1 MHSGRHGDAVF
12 LPRPPVPEPE
22 ADPPSDRPH
31 RRALDSCIRVFHH
44 RKFSVLTNA
53 PAKRRVR
60 IPPIADKKRPL
71 KANSHKDVFMHPSK
85 SAD

>member
-22 ADPPSDRPH
+22 ADPQSDRPH

-44 RKFSVLTNA
+44 RKFSVLTNDPRQKAGSYSPDSRQKA
-53 PAKRRVR
+53 PSYRERFFA
-60 IPPIADKKRPL
+60 
-71 KANSHKDVFMHPSK
+71 
-85 SAD
+85 